1 MAGSF
6 PKIECTVVV
15 FITLLGKSM
24 TEAAPR
30 AYRSE
35 LRARQARETRAR
47 IVAASAR
54 LFATQGYQATT
65 IAAIA
70 REAGVSAETVKTTAA
85 KAELLI
91 AAFEVTFSGS
101 EGADSLTDT
110 EVAAGVLDLPDDVF
124 LDAVLTQI
132 TTANARGHGL
142 WTVLLGAALSDP
154 VVDEALRRILERRS
168 ADYRGLV
175 SELVRRGI
183 AAPADE
189 ASTADALSFLLSPE
203 SYQQL
208 VAQSGWTA
216 DRYATWLR
224 TAVIAEVTPA

>member
-1 MAGSF
+1 
-6 PKIECTVVV
+6 
-15 FITLLGKSM
+15 M

-35 LRARQARETRAR
+35 LRARQAQETRAR

-70 REAGVSAETVKTTAA
+70 REAGVSAETVKTTAS
-85 KAELLI
+85 KAELLL

-101 EGADSLTDT
+101 EGAETLADT
-110 EVAAGVLDLPDDVF
+110 EVASGLLELPDESF
-124 LDAVLTQI
+124 LDFVLTQI

-154 VVDEALRRILERRS
+154 VVDTALHRILEHRA
-168 ADYRGLV
+168 ADYRMLV
-175 SELVRRGI
+175 SELRQRGV
-183 AAPADE
+183 AAPGIDE
-189 ASTADALSFLLSPE
+189 EAVADALSFLLSPE

-208 VAQSGWTA
+208 VVQSGWTLDHYSA
-216 DRYATWLR
+216 WLR
-224 TAVIAEVTPA
+224 AAVDAEITTTR

>member
-1 MAGSF
+1 MVE
-6 PKIECTVVV
+6 I
-15 FITLLGKSM
+15 
-24 TEAAPR
+24 APR

-35 LRARQARETRAR
+35 LRARQALETRER
-47 IVAASAR
+47 IVSASAR

-70 REAGVSAETVKTTAA
+70 REAGVSAETVKTTAS

-101 EGADSLTDT
+101 EGAETLADT
-110 EVAAGVLDLPDDVF
+110 EVANGLLDLPDDVF
-124 LDAVLTQI
+124 LDTVLTQI

-154 VVDEALRRILERRS
+154 VVDEALRRILEHRS

-175 SELVRRGI
+175 SELRRRDLASPGI
-183 AAPADE
+183 DDSAV
-189 ASTADALSFLLSPE
+189 ADALSFLLSPE

-208 VAQSGWTA
+208 VTQSGWTSE
-216 DRYATWLR
+216 RYAEWLR
-224 TAVIAEVTPA
+224 RAVHAEIAARN

>member
-1 MAGSF
+1 
-6 PKIECTVVV
+6 
-15 FITLLGKSM
+15 M
-24 TEAAPR
+24 TEVVPR

-35 LRARQARETRAR
+35 LRARQAKETRAR

-54 LFATQGYQATT
+54 LFASLGYQATT

-70 REAGVSAETVKTTAA
+70 REAGVSAETVKTTAS

-101 EGADSLTDT
+101 EGAATLTDT
-110 EVAAGVLDLPDDVF
+110 EVAQDVLDLPDAVF

-132 TTANARGHGL
+132 TTANARGHAL

-154 VVDEALRRILERRS
+154 VVDSALRGILERRR
-168 ADYRGLV
+168 ADYRLLV
-175 SELVRRGI
+175 AEIERRGL
-183 AAPADE
+183 APRLDDAD
-189 ASTADALSFLLSPE
+189 AVADALSFLLSPE

-216 DRYATWLR
+216 DRYAAWLR
-224 TAVIAEVTPA
+224 AAVATELTPRG

>member
-1 MAGSF
+1 M
-6 PKIECTVVV
+6 V
-15 FITLLGKSM
+15 
-24 TEAAPR
+24 EAAPR

-35 LRARQARETRAR
+35 LRARQAKETRAR
-47 IVAASAR
+47 IVAASAQ

-101 EGADSLTDT
+101 EAAESLTDT
-110 EVAAGVLDLPDDVF
+110 EVAAGILEVPDEVF

-154 VVDEALRRILERRS
+154 VVDEALRRILDNRR
-168 ADYRGLV
+168 ADYRRLV

-183 AAPADE
+183 APPRADE
-189 ASTADALSFLLSPE
+189 GATADALSFLLSPE

-208 VAQSGWTA
+208 VAQSGWTG
-216 DRYATWLR
+216 DRYAAWLR
-224 TAVIAEVTPA
+224 AAVIAEVTAAG

>member
-1 MAGSF
+1 MVE
-6 PKIECTVVV
+6 I
-15 FITLLGKSM
+15 
-24 TEAAPR
+24 APR

-35 LRARQARETRAR
+35 LRARQALETRER
-47 IVAASAR
+47 IVSASAR

-70 REAGVSAETVKTTAA
+70 REAGVSAETVKTTAS

-101 EGADSLTDT
+101 EGAETLADT
-110 EVAAGVLDLPDDVF
+110 EVANGLLDLPDDVF
-124 LDAVLTQI
+124 LDTVLTQI

-154 VVDEALRRILERRS
+154 VVDEALRRILEHRS

-175 SELVRRGI
+175 SELRRRDLASPGI
-183 AAPADE
+183 DDSAV
-189 ASTADALSFLLSPE
+189 ADALSFLLSPE

-208 VAQSGWTA
+208 VTQSGWTRR
-216 DRYATWLR
+216 RYAEWLR
-224 TAVIAEVTPA
+224 RAVHAEIAARR

>member
-1 MAGSF
+1 MVE
-6 PKIECTVVV
+6 I
-15 FITLLGKSM
+15 
-24 TEAAPR
+24 APR

-35 LRARQARETRAR
+35 LRARQALETRER
-47 IVAASAR
+47 IVSASAR

-70 REAGVSAETVKTTAA
+70 REAGVSAETVKTTAS

-101 EGADSLTDT
+101 EGAETLADTD
-110 EVAAGVLDLPDDVF
+110 VANGLLDLPDDVF
-124 LDAVLTQI
+124 LDTVLTQI

-154 VVDEALRRILERRS
+154 VVDEALRRILEHRS

-175 SELVRRGI
+175 SELRRRDLASPGI
-183 AAPADE
+183 DDSAV
-189 ASTADALSFLLSPE
+189 ADALSFLLSPE

-208 VAQSGWTA
+208 VTQSGWTSE
-216 DRYATWLR
+216 RYAEWLR
-224 TAVIAEVTPA
+224 RAVHAEIAARS

>member
-1 MAGSF
+1 MVE
-6 PKIECTVVV
+6 I
-15 FITLLGKSM
+15 
-24 TEAAPR
+24 APR

-35 LRARQARETRAR
+35 LRARQALETRER
-47 IVAASAR
+47 IVSASAR

-70 REAGVSAETVKTTAA
+70 REAGVSAETVKTTAS

-101 EGADSLTDT
+101 EGAETLADT
-110 EVAAGVLDLPDDVF
+110 EVANGLLDLPDDVF
-124 LDAVLTQI
+124 LDTVLTQI

-154 VVDEALRRILERRS
+154 VVDEALRRILEHRS

-175 SELVRRGI
+175 SELRRRDLASPGI
-183 AAPADE
+183 DDSAV
-189 ASTADALSFLLSPE
+189 ADALSFLLSPE

-208 VAQSGWTA
+208 VTQSGWTSE
-216 DRYATWLR
+216 RYAEWLR
-224 TAVIAEVTPA
+224 RAVHAEIAARS

>member
-1 MAGSF
+1 MVE
-6 PKIECTVVV
+6 I
-15 FITLLGKSM
+15 
-24 TEAAPR
+24 APR

-35 LRARQARETRAR
+35 LRARQALETRER
-47 IVAASAR
+47 IVSASAR

-70 REAGVSAETVKTTAA
+70 REAGVSAETVKTTAS

-101 EGADSLTDT
+101 EGAETLADT
-110 EVAAGVLDLPDDVF
+110 EVANGLLDLPDDIF
-124 LDAVLTQI
+124 LDTVLTQI

-154 VVDEALRRILERRS
+154 VVDEALRRILEHRS

-175 SELVRRGI
+175 SELRRRDLASPGI
-183 AAPADE
+183 DDSAV
-189 ASTADALSFLLSPE
+189 ADALSFLLSPE

-208 VAQSGWTA
+208 VTQSGWTSE
-216 DRYATWLR
+216 RYAEWLR
-224 TAVIAEVTPA
+224 RAVHAEIAARN

>member
-1 MAGSF
+1 M
-6 PKIECTVVV
+6 V
-15 FITLLGKSM
+15 
-24 TEAAPR
+24 EAAPR

-35 LRARQARETRAR
+35 LRARQAQETRAR

-65 IAAIA
+65 IAAIG

-110 EVAAGVLDLPDDVF
+110 EVAAGLLELPDEVF
-124 LDAVLTQI
+124 LDVVLTQI

-154 VVDEALRRILERRS
+154 VVDAALHRILERRS
-168 ADYRGLV
+168 ADYRALV
-175 SELVRRGI
+175 SELRRRGI
-183 AAPADE
+183 AAPGIDE
-189 ASTADALSFLLSPE
+189 ATTADALSFLLSPE

-216 DRYATWLR
+216 DRYAAWLR
-224 TAVIAEVTPA
+224 AAVDAEITATRLSPAD

>member
-1 MAGSF
+1 MV
-6 PKIECTVVV
+6 ET
-15 FITLLGKSM
+15 
-24 TEAAPR
+24 APR
-30 AYRSE
+30 AYRSA
-35 LRARQARETRAR
+35 LRARQALETRER
-47 IVAASAR
+47 IVSASAR

-70 REAGVSAETVKTTAA
+70 REAGVSAETVKTTAS

-101 EGADSLTDT
+101 EGAESLADT
-110 EVAAGVLDLPDDVF
+110 EIAAGLLELPDDVF
-124 LDAVLTQI
+124 LETVLTQI

-154 VVDEALRRILERRS
+154 VVDEALRRILEHRS

-175 SELVRRGI
+175 SELRRRDI
-183 AAPADE
+183 ASPDIDDSAV
-189 ASTADALSFLLSPE
+189 ADALSFLLSPE

-208 VAQSGWTA
+208 VTQSGWTSE
-216 DRYATWLR
+216 RYAAWLHR
-224 TAVIAEVTPA
+224 AVHAEITSGS